1 MVYAIIQK
9 TQHLYGENID
19 AYYFDIPFA
28 ETVKCHKT
36 RPQSGSFSSE
46 KMKSWCIF
54 FFKIND
60 FEFLKKWEFLKAGG
74 KTNSEFSK
82 K

>member
-54 FFKIND
+54 FF
-60 FEFLKKWEFLKAGG
+60 
-74 KTNSEFSK
+74 
-82 K
+82 